1 MESMKLSRDKRR
13 ELWIDYIKGMCMV
26 VIILNHISL
35 NPIYGQYTYSWE
47 LPGFFFVG
55 GYTFSLYGRFKDFF
69 LKKFKSL
76 IIPVFA
82 FGLLNLLLS
91 CLAKDIS
98 INRRLEG
105 IFLQFPGQNDDMWFV
120 ACLFVME
127 LIFYLLVRFV
137 KNDASRFVF
146 CVLLLCGGWLWKD
159 KVGIPLPWHLVNAC
173 MMLLFVECGY
183 LAKKYRAYHRL
194 KDLMDNKS
202 GKVLAAAVT
211 VSYILLANLLN
222 NYPVDIHLLNY
233 GNTLSFYT
241 LAVVGTCAIIL
252 LCVLLEKVRS
262 SIFCRSI
269 EFIGGNSL
277 AYYGMQSK
285 MITIV
290 VVIGLHFGF
299 RPSNFIVPPAYTLV
313 VLIILAP
320 LSYFINRFMPF
331 MLGKTY
337 KNK

>member
-1 MESMKLSRDKRR
+1 
-13 ELWIDYIKGMCMV
+13 MV

-35 NPIYGQYTYSWE
+35 NPLYGQYTYSWE

-76 IIPVFA
+76 VIPVFA

-98 INRRLEG
+98 IIRRLEG

-173 MMLLFVECGY
+173 MMLVFVECGY
-183 LAKKYRAYHRL
+183 LTKKYRAYHRL
-194 KDLMDNKS
+194 KDSMDNKS
-202 GKVLAAAVT
+202 GKVLAAAVA
-211 VSYILLANLLN
+211 VGYMLLASLLS

-252 LCVLLEKVRS
+252 LCVLLEKERS

-290 VVIGLHFGF
+290 VVIGLHLGF

-331 MLGKTY
+331 MLGRAY
-337 KNK
+337 KKK

>member
-1 MESMKLSRDKRR
+1 
-13 ELWIDYIKGMCMV
+13 MV

>member
-1 MESMKLSRDKRR
+1 
-13 ELWIDYIKGMCMV
+13 MV

-159 KVGIPLPWHLVNAC
+159 KFGIPLPWHLVNAC

-202 GKVLAAAVT
+202 GKVLVAAVT

>member
-1 MESMKLSRDKRR
+1 MHMNKLSGNKVR
-13 ELWIDYIKGMCMV
+13 EAWIDYIKGICMI

-35 NPIYGQYTYSWE
+35 NPFYGQYTYSWE
-47 LPGFFFVG
+47 LSGFFFVG

-76 IIPVFA
+76 VIPVFA

-98 INRRLEG
+98 IIRRLEG

-137 KNDASRFVF
+137 KNDTSRFGF

-173 MMLLFVECGY
+173 MMLVFIECGY
-183 LAKKYRAYHRL
+183 LAKKYHAYQRL
-194 KDLMDNKS
+194 RDSMNS
-202 GKVLAAAVT
+202 IVGKILVIGVIG
-211 VSYILLANLLN
+211 SYILFAHFLN
-222 NYPVDIHLLNY
+222 NYPIDIHLLKY
-233 GNTLSFYT
+233 GNTLSFYI
-241 LAVVGTCAIIL
+241 LAAVGTYAIIL
-252 LCVLLEKVRS
+252 LCVLLERIRTS
-262 SIFCRSI
+262 MFCRSI
-269 EFIGGNSL
+269 GFIGSNSL
-277 AYYGMQSK
+277 SYYGMQSK

-290 VVIGLHFGF
+290 VLIGLHFGF
-299 RPSNFIVPPAYTLV
+299 RPTNFIVPPAYTLV

-320 LSYFINRFMPF
+320 LSYLINRFMPF
-331 MLGKTY
+331 MLGRAY
-337 KNK
+337 KKK

>member
-1 MESMKLSRDKRR
+1 MNRLSENKLR
-13 ELWIDYIKGMCMV
+13 EAWIDYIKGISMI

-35 NPIYGQYTYSWE
+35 NPFYGQYTYSWE
-47 LPGFFFVG
+47 LSGFFFVG
-55 GYTFSLYGRFKDFF
+55 GYTFSLYGKFKDFF

-76 IIPVFA
+76 VIPVFA

-98 INRRLEG
+98 IIRRLEG

-127 LIFYLLVRFV
+127 LMFYLLVRFV
-137 KNDASRFVF
+137 KNDETRICL
-146 CVLLLCGGWLWKD
+146 CVLLLCCGWLWKD
-159 KVGIPLPWHLVNAC
+159 NVGIPLPWHLVNAC
-173 MMLLFVECGY
+173 MMLIFVECGY

-194 KDLMDNKS
+194 RDSMDNIV
-202 GKVLAAAVT
+202 GTVLVIG
-211 VSYILLANLLN
+211 VVGCYILFAGFLN
-222 NYPVDIHLLNY
+222 NYPVDIHLLKY
-233 GNTLSFYT
+233 GDTLSFYI
-241 LAVVGTCAIIL
+241 LAFTGTCALIMF
-252 LCVLLEKVRS
+252 CVLMESVRA

-269 EFIGGNSL
+269 GFVGRNSL
-277 AYYGMQSK
+277 AYYGLQSK

-290 VVIGLHFGF
+290 VVLGLHFGF
-299 RPSNFIVPPAYTLV
+299 SSSNLIVPPAYTLI

-331 MLGKTY
+331 MLGRAY
-337 KNK
+337 KKK

>member
-331 MLGKTY
+331 MLGRAY
-337 KNK
+337 KKK

>member
-1 MESMKLSRDKRR
+1 
-13 ELWIDYIKGMCMV
+13 MV

-331 MLGKTY
+331 MLGRAY
-337 KNK
+337 KKK